1 MTERMWSIRE
11 ASERMGGR
19 SRKWGYRRVKA
30 GELKAV
36 RLDGRM
42 VIPDSELQRWVDEHT
57 EVA

>member
-1 MTERMWSIRE
+1 MWSIRE